1 MTLAVLKTQTATVKV
16 WRVGPG
22 QGTPPRA
29 LEKCCHKRQGL
40 YGSIIQSGE
49 QCPLSPKTQKLK
61 EKDGVISKKRRT
73 ERDQRESRT
82 PSRSDPSLKRSH
94 SELPG
99 CHL

>member
-49 QCPLSPKTQKLK
+49 QLASVPSPRKH
-61 EKDGVISKKRRT
+61 
-73 ERDQRESRT
+73 
-82 PSRSDPSLKRSH
+82 RS
-94 SELPG
+94 
-99 CHL
+99 